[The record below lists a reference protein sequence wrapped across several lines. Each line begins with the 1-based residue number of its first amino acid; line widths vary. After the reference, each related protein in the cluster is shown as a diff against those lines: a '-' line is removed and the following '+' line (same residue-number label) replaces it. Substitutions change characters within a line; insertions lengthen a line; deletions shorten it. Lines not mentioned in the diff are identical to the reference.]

1 MRWLVGFLAAL
12 ALVAAGCGGT
22 TSTTATSSDIIPAS
36 APLFVAIDTD
46 FDSPQWQA
54 LDSLAAKFPDKQKG
68 VDSLKQQLKDEG
80 LDWDVDL
87 KHALG
92 PELDIV
98 MLDFAHPDEA
108 VGLMQPADEGAF
120 KRAVEKGNAK
130 DPSNK
135 LLYETFRGWTVM
147 SDKQSAIDAFKRASD
162 SAKET
167 LAADETFNG
176 AMDKTGDGVVRAY
189 VNGPKATAAA
199 ERFAGPSGV
208 HALSKL
214 GTLDWL
220 TTALKAKSDGLGWD
234 FIVHGTPGK
243 QLHSSSAGQSDGS
256 LQESVPKNALL
267 YFAFHGTKG
276 MFDGLISPALVP
288 PGMEHLDE
296 ILREL
301 GRILDGEN
309 AFYVRSSGGGPYP
322 EATFIA
328 TPPQGV
334 DGAAILDGVL
344 SRFAG
349 NVGGKPRHTTIAGV
363 PASVVGKG
371 PLTLMYGNVKGKLV
385 VTDVTEGLSFAQ
397 NGGDTLSQSDEFAQA
412 TNGSGAPDKRQV
424 ALYIDIHSTI
434 PAVERLEGMH
444 LPEGIRR
451 NLTPLRSALEYSVL
465 RSHELKVS
473 VFLRIQ

>member
-1 MRWLVGFLAAL
+1 MRWLAGSFAVL
-12 ALVAAGCGGT
+12 ALFAAGCGGT
-22 TSTTATSSDIIPAS
+22 TATTATSSDIIPAS
-36 APLFVAIDTD
+36 ASLFVAIDTD
-46 FDSPQWQA
+46 FDSTQWQA
-54 LDSLAAKFPDKQKG
+54 LDRLASKFPDKQKG
-68 VDSLKQQLKDEG
+68 VDSLKQQLKDQG
-80 LDWDVDL
+80 LDWEADL
-87 KHALG
+87 KRALG

-98 MLDFAHPDEA
+98 MLDFAHPDVA

-120 KRAVEKGNAK
+120 KRAVEKGNAN

-167 LAADETFNG
+167 LAGDGTFNG

-189 VNGPKATAAA
+189 VNGPKAAAAA
-199 ERFAGPSGV
+199 ERFAGPAGMR
-208 HALSKL
+208 ALRKL

-220 TTALKAKSDGLGWD
+220 TTALKAKPDGLAWD

-243 QLHSSSAGQSDGS
+243 QLHSSKAGQSDGS

-276 MFDGLISPALVP
+276 MFDGLISPALTP
-288 PGMEHLDE
+288 PGMEHLDG
-296 ILREL
+296 ILKQL
-301 GRILDGEN
+301 GRILEGEN
-309 AFYVRSSGGGPYP
+309 AFYVRSTDGGPYP
-322 EATFIA
+322 EATFLA
-328 TPPQGV
+328 TPPRGV
-334 DGAAILDGVL
+334 DGAAILDSVL

-349 NVGGKPRHTTIAGV
+349 DIGGKPRHTTIAGV
-363 PASVVGKG
+363 PVSVVGKE
-371 PLTLMYGNVKGKLV
+371 PLALMYGTVKGKFV

-397 NGGDTLSQSDEFAQA
+397 NGGDTLSQSDEFTQA
-412 TNGSGAPDKRQV
+412 TKRSGAPDKRRV

-434 PAVERLEGMH
+434 PAVERLQGMH